1 MASENNKIGLIP
13 ATLMV
18 AGNMMGSGVFML
30 PANLAAIGSI
40 AIFGWLITIVGAIAL
55 ALVFSKLTQIYPAA
69 GGPYAYSRKA
79 FGDYMGYQT
88 NLVYWLANVVG
99 NVGLAV
105 AGLGYLTTFFPSL
118 KDPLVMA
125 LAQIGVIWFFTY
137 ANILGPNVVARIQGF
152 TTTIAL
158 FPIIGMALLGWF
170 WFSADTYMAGWNVT
184 GESNITALGMTLN
197 FTLWAFIGV
206 ESASVSTAVVKDP
219 TKNVPIATVAGVIL
233 AAACY
238 VLSSSAVMG
247 IIPSKELI
255 ASSAPFFRSGKN
267 CSRADSRIYCCPLRG
282 AGLPRFAGRL
292 DAAGRTNGKS
302 RGRRRAVRQ
311 LVCPGQPPQCAVAG
325 VGRRCWNYDA
335 PGSGDNV
342 ADRFA
347 AIRQNSVDCR
357 NYDFAALYLFFG
369 CD

>member
-1 MASENNKIGLIP
+1 MANENNKIGLVP

-40 AIFGWLITIVGAIAL
+40 AIFGWLITIVGAVAL
-55 ALVFSKLTQIYPAA
+55 GLVFSKLTQIYTAA

-118 KDPLVMA
+118 KDPLIMA

-137 ANILGPNVVARIQGF
+137 ANILGPNIVGRIQGM
-152 TTTIAL
+152 TTTVAL
-158 FPIIGMALLGWF
+158 LPIVGMAVFGWF
-170 WFSADTYMAGWNVT
+170 WFSRDTYMAGWNVT
-184 GESNITALGMTLN
+184 GESNLTALGMTLN

-219 TKNVPIATVAGVIL
+219 ARNVPIATVVGVLL
-233 AAACY
+233 AAVCY
-238 VLSSSAVMG
+238 ILSSSAIMG
-247 IIPSKELI
+247 IIPNKELI
-255 ASSAPFFRSGKN
+255 ASSGLSPTPFPWRWGRWPATLSP
-267 CSRADSRIYCCPLRG
+267 SARLSVAWVRWE
-282 AGLPRFAGRL
+282 AGRCL
-292 DAAGRTNGKS
+292 SD
-302 RGRRRAVRQ
+302 RRPR
-311 LVCPGQPPQCAVAG
+311 QPPMTVCSAMFLPA
-325 VGRRCWNYDA
+325 
-335 PGSGDNV
+335 ST
-342 ADRFA
+342 A
-347 AIRQNSVDCR
+347 AACLRLDWPLLPAS
-357 NYDFAALYLFFG
+357 
-369 CD
+369 